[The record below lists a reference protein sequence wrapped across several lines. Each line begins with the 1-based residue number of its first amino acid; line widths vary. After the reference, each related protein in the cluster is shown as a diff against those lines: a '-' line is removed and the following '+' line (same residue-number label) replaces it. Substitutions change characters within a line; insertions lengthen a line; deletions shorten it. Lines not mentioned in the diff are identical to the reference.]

1 MFAARAGRGAME
13 RLAFRTGSVHLVRNV
28 RVSQNQCTSRVL
40 PLSRTNPVHTL
51 DFARVPPWERMRS
64 LVAGHLAAHP
74 LMQAVAPSA
83 IEASRFGVRVR
94 RGGEAVEVARFQWYL
109 PLSDERARALA
120 SQLALGASE
129 RPGFAAA

>member
-1 MFAARAGRGAME
+1 MCVTPALH
-13 RLAFRTGSVHLVRNV
+13 RLLPHPA
-28 RVSQNQCTSRVL
+28 CY
-40 PLSRTNPVHTL
+40 PLSRPRPVHTL
-51 DFARVPPWERMRS
+51 DFSRIPPWERMRS

-74 LMQAVAPSA
+74 LMQPVTPV

-94 RGGEAVEVARFQWYL
+94 LGDEQVEVARFQWYL

-129 RPGFAAA
+129 RLGLAAA